1 MQVTRE
7 KIKFVYGKDGL
18 AELQAAIDP
27 EVGPLTSVDAA

>member
-27 EVGPLTSVDAA
+27 EVGF